1 MRIFVIVMLVLAAAL
16 PAAAAEFNL
25 PPGKWWENERL
36 ASRIGLTDEQTQEIT
51 SRVYDYALEM
61 VDLSAAVKRAE
72 LEMANLVR
80 QAEFDSDDVRVA
92 FAEFQ
97 KARQALERQRFEM
110 LLSVRGVLTTEQWVQ
125 IQEIMQEMRRRRSQ
139 ERGLQQGQRPQRDRY
154 QRPPE
159 GQDSGGQWY

>member
-1 MRIFVIVMLVLAAAL
+1 MRVVVIVLLVLAASV
-16 PAAAAEFNL
+16 PASAAEFNL

-36 ASRIGLTDEQTQEIT
+36 ATRIGLTDEQTEEIT
-51 SRVYDYALEM
+51 SLVYDHALEM

-80 QAEFDSDDVRVA
+80 QAEFDSDEVRVA

-97 KARQALERQRFEM
+97 RARQALERQRFEM

-139 ERGLQQGQRPQRDRY
+139 EQRSPQGQRSPRDRH
-154 QRPPE
+154 QGQERRPDSE
-159 GQDSGGQWY
+159 GQF